1 MTLPL
6 EQRCKLCRIA
16 STFTKTI
23 CSVDNCPFCKK
34 INEIKKSLTPDEK
47 RIVSLPYIG
56 AKKVRQSQYV
66 PETSDFKNYLSLPCL
81 QAGLIN
87 G

>member
-1 MTLPL
+1 VILPFK
-6 EQRCKLCRIA
+6 QRCKLCRYA
-16 STFTKTI
+16 STFTKSI
-23 CSVDNCPFCKK
+23 CHIDDCTFCKK
-34 INEIKKSLTPDEK
+34 IYAIIKSLTPDEK